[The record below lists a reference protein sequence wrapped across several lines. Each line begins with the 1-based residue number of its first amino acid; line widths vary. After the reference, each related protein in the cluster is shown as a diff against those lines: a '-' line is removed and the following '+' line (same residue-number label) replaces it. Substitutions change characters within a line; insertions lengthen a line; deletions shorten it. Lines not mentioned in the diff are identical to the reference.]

1 MKNNNSSIVLFLLL
15 ANIILAKK
23 LASIGQTKKEIM
35 IFSGQLFAIPFI
47 FLGMILLLRSND
59 PLNVVVI
66 IATLGMIGIALI
78 LQLQK
83 IADMI
88 GKES

>member
-15 ANIILAKK
+15 ANIILARK
-23 LASIGQTKKEIM
+23 LAGIGQTKKEIM
-35 IFSGQLFAIPFI
+35 IFSSQLFTVPFVL
-47 FLGMILLLRSND
+47 LGMILLLKSND
-59 PLNVVVI
+59 PINIVVI
-66 IATLGMIGIALI
+66 FATIGMIGIALI

-83 IADMI
+83 IASMI